1 VPGLEP
7 HGGAF
12 ERTGAPGRSLEFNG
26 TGAVIFRRLNWF
38 GLGFTLLAWL
48 ACLYNARQDRLVLW
62 SLIGGAIMVSCP
74 AVAYQAGD
82 LHPPLNY

>member
-1 VPGLEP
+1 MRPTAPTRQAAHWKL
-7 HGGAF
+7 
-12 ERTGAPGRSLEFNG
+12 TGPVLEFSCVL
-26 TGAVIFRRLNWF
+26 TG

-62 SLIGGAIMVSCP
+62 SLIGGAIMVSCL
-74 AVAYQAGD
+74 AVAYQSGD